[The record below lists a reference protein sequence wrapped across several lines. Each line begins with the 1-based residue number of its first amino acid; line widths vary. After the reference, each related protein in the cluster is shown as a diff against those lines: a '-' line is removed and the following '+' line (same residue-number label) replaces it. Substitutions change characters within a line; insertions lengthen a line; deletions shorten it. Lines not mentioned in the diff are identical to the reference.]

1 MSAPDPAA
9 GPVPPAPRGCIAGGR
24 SVGAAAGWRWIAE
37 GWRIFR
43 LQPGTWI
50 GVSVVFLFLY
60 TLASLVPFVGSLAVT
75 VGTPAAFAGLL
86 LGCRDLEA
94 GGRLSLAH
102 LGAGFRGNV
111 GPLFA
116 LGALYL
122 AAVVVVL
129 FVVLLLAGVT
139 FGLLFAAGVEPD
151 GAMAALLIA
160 LVALTGAGLSMP
172 VVMAFWMAT
181 PLILF
186 HGLGPVPAIRASFI
200 GCLRNSLPFLLYGC
214 VTLLLMIPATLPFLL
229 GWLVLMPV
237 LYGSYYASY
246 RDIFTTPG

>member
-86 LGCRDLEA
+86 LG
-94 GGRLSLAH
+94 SVSQQVAH
-102 LGAGFRGNV
+102 HA
-111 GPLFA
+111 PC
-116 LGALYL
+116 
-122 AAVVVVL
+122 
-129 FVVLLLAGVT
+129 
-139 FGLLFAAGVEPD
+139 
-151 GAMAALLIA
+151 
-160 LVALTGAGLSMP
+160 P
-172 VVMAFWMAT
+172 VV
-181 PLILF
+181 I
-186 HGLGPVPAIRASFI
+186 VPHAK
-200 GCLRNSLPFLLYGC
+200 G
-214 VTLLLMIPATLPFLL
+214 
-229 GWLVLMPV
+229 
-237 LYGSYYASY
+237 
-246 RDIFTTPG
+246 